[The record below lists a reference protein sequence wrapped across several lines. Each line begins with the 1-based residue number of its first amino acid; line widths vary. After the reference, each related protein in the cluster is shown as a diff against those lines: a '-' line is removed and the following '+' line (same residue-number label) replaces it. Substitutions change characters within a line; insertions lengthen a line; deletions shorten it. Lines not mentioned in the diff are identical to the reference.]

1 MEKIKHYSSL
11 LVTAA
16 TPLPGMIRKPGLIKL
31 WLFSLSA
38 KRLYLLAG
46 PLVLFFAVSPISQG
60 IVDFCYPEIND
71 KVESVILKMLQKKP
85 KNRFQSTDTL
95 IKALDSLKLT

>member
-16 TPLPGMIRKPGLIKL
+16 TPLPGVIRKPGLIKL
-31 WLFSLSA
+31 WLFSISA
-38 KRLYLLAG
+38 KRLYILAGLLA
-46 PLVLFFAVSPISQG
+46 LFFAISPVSQG
-60 IVDFCYPEIND
+60 IVDFCYQEKE